1 MIHDI
6 LYNSC
11 EVIGDLK
18 DAIVDEIYDNEE
30 EYTIDDEIM
39 SEIVAKV
46 KYNMETLGRYL
57 WWY

>member
-57 WWY
+57 